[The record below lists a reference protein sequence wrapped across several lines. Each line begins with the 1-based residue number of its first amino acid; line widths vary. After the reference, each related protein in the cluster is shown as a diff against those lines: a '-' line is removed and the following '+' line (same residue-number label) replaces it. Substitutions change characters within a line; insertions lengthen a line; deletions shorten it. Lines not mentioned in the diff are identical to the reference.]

1 MGDDVTW
8 VASVLLFMVAAGAL
22 GAAWPV
28 WLMRRLGPSDRPAI
42 IWARRVALVLIG
54 LAFLFLVLDL
64 YADFRVLSGIERR
77 ARGVSLSFA
86 VSETRA
92 RYAMHLLPG
101 MGVYLVTTL
110 IARYAPPRSA

>member
-28 WLMRRLGPSDRPAI
+28 WLMR
-42 IWARRVALVLIG
+42 ARRVALVLIG